1 MRHTQLPSGALV
13 WLVLALASTAPA
25 WGQDVAQPAWRGRPA
40 LASGSQTRPSAFG
53 VPSRGH
59 PGLALLGHGG
69 SVAFQMQGRG
79 ALATRE
85 QGQDAL
91 ATAGVLHEP
100 AARSG
105 GPLQP
110 ITVERHGRLLV
121 LTYGPKPGADG
132 SVSFTGPRGA
142 PPRFAVYQGQRQIA
156 SGRFEYG

>member
-1 MRHTQLPSGALV
+1 MRHTQLLSGALV

-40 LASGSQTRPSAFG
+40 LAS
-53 VPSRGH
+53 RGH

-79 ALATRE
+79 ALATKE

-110 ITVERHGRLLV
+110 ITVEHRGCLLV

-132 SVSFTGPRGA
+132 SVSFTGPRGES
-142 PPRFAVYQGQRQIA
+142 PRFVIYQGRRQIA
-156 SGRFEYG
+156 SGQFEYG

>member
-1 MRHTQLPSGALV
+1 MRRTQLLSGALV

-40 LASGSQTRPSAFG
+40 LAS
-53 VPSRGH
+53 RGH

-79 ALATRE
+79 ALATKE

-105 GPLQP
+105 GPVQP
-110 ITVERHGRLLV
+110 ITVEHQGRLLV
-121 LTYGPKPGADG
+121 LTYGPKPSAGG
-132 SVSFTGPRGA
+132 LVSFTDSRGE

-156 SGRFEYG
+156 SGQFEYG